1 MASRKKQRVGL
12 PEQLRQAIRDSGVLP
27 AHVARAAG
35 VDTGI
40 MSRFMRDERGI
51 SLKTADQLA
60 KHLALELKPIKGSK
74 LKRKAGK

>member
-12 PEQLRQAIRDSGVLP
+12 PEQLRAIRDSGVLP

-40 MSRFMRDERGI
+40 MSRFMRGERGI

-60 KHLALELKPIKGSK
+60 EYFKLELKPTSK
-74 LKRKAGK
+74 PKRKAGK